1 MKSKGPIGLY
11 FVVGILGVVAGVA
24 NFFQK
29 HYVFAAVYGLFG
41 CIWLLM
47 AMLKSR
53 AEDASPASGA
63 HDAAGRS
70 SPAPPALPAERTP
83 KPSQS

>member
-11 FVVGILGVVAGVA
+11 FVVGILGVVAGVV
-24 NFFQK
+24 NFAQK
-29 HYVFAAVYGLFG
+29 HYVLAAVYGVFG
-41 CIWLLM
+41 CIWLLL

-53 AEDASPASGA
+53 ADASPTSGD
-63 HDAAGRS
+63 HDADARS
-70 SPAPPALPAERTP
+70 SPAPPALPAEQTP

>member
-1 MKSKGPIGLY
+1 MKSKGLLGLY
-11 FVVGILGVVAGVA
+11 FVVGVLGVVAGVA
-24 NFFQK
+24 NFLQK
-29 HYVFAAVYGLFG
+29 HYVFATIYGLFG

-53 AEDASPASGA
+53 VEASP
-63 HDAAGRS
+63 
-70 SPAPPALPAERTP
+70 SPSPSNAVPLTTPAEQPP

>member
-11 FVVGILGVVAGVA
+11 FVVGILGVVAGVV
-24 NFFQK
+24 NFAQK
-29 HYVFAAVYGLFG
+29 HYVLAAVYVVFG
-41 CIWLLM
+41 CIWLLL

-53 AEDASPASGA
+53 AASSSASSD
-63 HDAAGRS
+63 HDADARS
-70 SPAPPALPAERTP
+70 SPAPPALPAEQTP

>member
-1 MKSKGPIGLY
+1 
-11 FVVGILGVVAGVA
+11 VVGILGVVAGVA
-24 NFFQK
+24 NLLQK
-29 HYVFAAVYGLFG
+29 HYVFGAIYGLFG

-53 AEDASPASGA
+53 ADTPPASGA
-63 HDAAGRS
+63 LDSAGAS
-70 SPAPPALPAERTP
+70 SPAAPSALTTEQSP

>member
-24 NFFQK
+24 NFTQK
-29 HYVFAAVYGLFG
+29 HYVLAAVYGVFG
-41 CIWLLM
+41 CIWLLL

-53 AEDASPASGA
+53 VNASPASNDNDT
-63 HDAAGRS
+63 DARS
-70 SPAPPALPAERTP
+70 SPAPPALPAEQTP

>member
-24 NFFQK
+24 NFLQK
-29 HYVFAAVYGLFG
+29 HYILAAVYGLFG
-41 CIWLLM
+41 CVWVLL

-53 AEDASPASGA
+53 VEASPASGE

-70 SPAPPALPAERTP
+70 NPAPAALPAERTP

>member
-1 MKSKGPIGLY
+1 MKSKGLLGLY

-24 NFFQK
+24 NFVQK
-29 HYVFAAVYGLFG
+29 HYVFAAIYALFG
-41 CIWLLM
+41 CVWLLM

-53 AEDASPASGA
+53 VEASPASGA
-63 HDAAGRS
+63 HDIAGRS
-70 SPAPPALPAERTP
+70 SPEPSALPAEQAP